1 MLPHLVLRVG
11 LMGLVALAVAIA
23 YRNDVSLAV
32 TSTPHTLVG
41 LALGLLLVFRTN
53 ASYDRFWEGRK
64 LWGGIVNAS
73 RNLGRSAAA
82 LFGDDPVYTDLIRWV
97 RAYPYACMHSLR
109 GSTPVFP
116 EGVLSDIVREPN
128 VPLAISVRMSLA
140 LKSAMAKGLI
150 SDVQQMALDR
160 EVGTLIELIGGCERI
175 HKTPLPFAYVVHLRR
190 AVVLYCL
197 TLPFCLVQ
205 PMGWW
210 SILATVFIAY
220 VMLGIE
226 EIGVE
231 IEDPFGT
238 DANDLPLE
246 RICETIAKNLDEL
259 RRA

>member
-1 MLPHLVLRVG
+1 
-11 LMGLVALAVAIA
+11 
-23 YRNDVSLAV
+23 
-32 TSTPHTLVG
+32 
-41 LALGLLLVFRTN
+41 
-53 ASYDRFWEGRK
+53 
-64 LWGGIVNAS
+64 
-73 RNLGRSAAA
+73 
-82 LFGDDPVYTDLIRWV
+82 
-97 RAYPYACMHSLR
+97 
-109 GSTPVFP
+109 
-116 EGVLSDIVREPN
+116 
-128 VPLAISVRMSLA
+128 
-140 LKSAMAKGLI
+140 
-150 SDVQQMALDR
+150 
-160 EVGTLIELIGGCERI
+160 
-175 HKTPLPFAYVVHLRR
+175 
-190 AVVLYCL
+190 LYCL